1 MVRVCCNSGLRGN
14 WWYKCPF
21 HWRCRAGLVEMSP
34 ARRRRG
40 GEGFLTDADGYI
52 RGVYDM
58 YIYMS
63 YGQGLLKLR
72 LMGKLMV
79 QMSLSLAL

>member
-1 MVRVCCNSGLRGN
+1 
-14 WWYKCPF
+14 
-21 HWRCRAGLVEMSP
+21 MSP

-58 YIYMS
+58 YIYIYMS